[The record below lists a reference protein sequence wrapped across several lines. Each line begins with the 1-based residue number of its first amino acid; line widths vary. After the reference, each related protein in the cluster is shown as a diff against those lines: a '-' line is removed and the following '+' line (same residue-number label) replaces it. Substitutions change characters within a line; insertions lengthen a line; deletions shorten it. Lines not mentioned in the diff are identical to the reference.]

1 MLDFIENER
10 IITKI
15 DNNQKIN
22 INKKKIKITGKRKLI
37 IFEKKN

>member
-22 INKKKIKITGKRKLI
+22 INKKKIKITGTRKLNVN
-37 IFEKKN
+37 K